1 MESESSAPLLLVLCG
16 KSAVENELAKSLKN
30 NNAMKLLGDDE
41 VEVVLHPEVEDS
53 LGNEGFRIRDYF
65 NSLLTMSL
73 GRFLVYSPRLPSTQD
88 VVARNFCELPV
99 GAVCVADVQFKGR
112 GRSMNVW
119 ESPKGSLLFSFTLQ
133 MEDGRMV
140 PHVQYVVSLAITDAI
155 NDLCK
160 QYGIPRIDVR
170 IKWPNDLYLGGLK
183 VGGILCTSTYKSQK
197 FNISAGIGINVDNEK
212 PTTCLNAVLQKSTS
226 VPNIFKRED
235 IMAAFFN
242 KFETFIDVFF
252 NQGFRP
258 LEELYYK
265 TWLHSGQRVIVQEKT
280 ENQDQFVENV
290 VTIQGLS
297 SSGYL
302 LAITDDGQTCEL
314 HPDGNSVSFKD
325 LVASF
330 HLAIIPRA
338 TLSRRR
344 ICRHRSSR
352 LPRHIG
358 VYAFIDH
365 ICRHRDLLEAVMTYD
380 GIYASLFTY
389 DRSTHI
395 VQAFCEAWCLMTN
408 TLLTSVDELLISL
421 WDIHVLCSLPIFGDI
436 YDEYVPTAS
445 ELTGTDID
453 PTSTPQCSDSS
464 AIIRTT
470 TLAYWAMMS
479 VESHLQRVFNVGVTL
494 LFGVQD
500 HKTQVHGDHL
510 ERHIKDLIP
519 EPPVDMRQEVG
530 TTKKDKCPVQED
542 ESSPKNIK
550 DTTSKQRVNVVPD
563 SSDRDAC

>member
-1 MESESSAPLLLVLCG
+1 MTPFTLSLELKRTIQSLMILISRSLLSHHRSSSCFRSLPQLASSSHLAFPTSSPTPYMESESSAPSLLVLCG
-16 KSAVENELAKSLKN
+16 KSAPENELAKSLKN
-30 NNAMKLLGDDE
+30 NNAMKFLGDDQF
-41 VEVVLHPEVEDS
+41 EVVLHPEVEDS

-65 NSLLTMSL
+65 KSLLTISL

-140 PHVQYVVSLAITDAI
+140 PHVQYVVSLAMTDAI

-160 QYGIPRIDVR
+160 QYGIPHLDVR

-212 PTTCLNAVLQKSTS
+212 PTTCLNTVLQKSTS

-252 NQGFRP
+252 NQGFQP

-314 HPDGNSVSFKD
+314 HPDGNSFDFFKG
-325 LVASF
+325 LV
-330 HLAIIPRA
+330 RRK
-338 TLSRRR
+338 LS
-344 ICRHRSSR
+344 
-352 LPRHIG
+352 
-358 VYAFIDH
+358 
-365 ICRHRDLLEAVMTYD
+365 
-380 GIYASLFTY
+380 
-389 DRSTHI
+389 
-395 VQAFCEAWCLMTN
+395 Q
-408 TLLTSVDELLISL
+408 
-421 WDIHVLCSLPIFGDI
+421 
-436 YDEYVPTAS
+436 
-445 ELTGTDID
+445 
-453 PTSTPQCSDSS
+453 
-464 AIIRTT
+464 
-470 TLAYWAMMS
+470 
-479 VESHLQRVFNVGVTL
+479 
-494 LFGVQD
+494 
-500 HKTQVHGDHL
+500 
-510 ERHIKDLIP
+510 
-519 EPPVDMRQEVG
+519 
-530 TTKKDKCPVQED
+530 
-542 ESSPKNIK
+542 
-550 DTTSKQRVNVVPD
+550 
-563 SSDRDAC
+563 